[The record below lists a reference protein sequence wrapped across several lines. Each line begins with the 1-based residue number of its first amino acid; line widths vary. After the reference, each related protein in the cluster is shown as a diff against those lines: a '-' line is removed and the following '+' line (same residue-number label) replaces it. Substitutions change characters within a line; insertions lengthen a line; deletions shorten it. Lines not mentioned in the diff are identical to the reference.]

1 LVALLGVVVSGVD
14 CSRAA
19 VDGGR
24 GNVLCPALRPAMM
37 PDFCLTSFGM
47 LAVAVVDGLV
57 GASMY
62 EFDNLDSAVVC
73 AAKNYAK
80 RR

>member
-1 LVALLGVVVSGVD
+1 VSGVD

-19 VDGGR
+19 VGGVR

-57 GASMY
+57 GASKC

>member
-1 LVALLGVVVSGVD
+1 
-14 CSRAA
+14 
-19 VDGGR
+19 
-24 GNVLCPALRPAMM
+24 MM

-57 GASMY
+57 GASKY